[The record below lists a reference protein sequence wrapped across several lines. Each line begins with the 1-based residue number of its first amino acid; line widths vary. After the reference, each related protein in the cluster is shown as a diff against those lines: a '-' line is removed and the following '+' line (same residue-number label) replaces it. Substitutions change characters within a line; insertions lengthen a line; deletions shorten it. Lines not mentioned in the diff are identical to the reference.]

1 MAAPPGAIEARK
13 IPEEMGTGSA
23 SPEQGKGQ
31 RGARCSPPRNCGFR
45 LATRRVGVVPGHNSI
60 SDVTGLGPVV
70 PVNNAGSRTVLG
82 KLDPEPV
89 DAVAGL
95 ACDKSVDPPIGVGKF
110 ARARVAAPESAGPAT
125 SAHLVWLRRSAPEIP
140 VRVTVKPSTELA
152 GAANPGSRNRFGR
165 QSARAET
172 APPARADRKSTRLNS
187 SHITISYAVF
197 CLKKKKKKKN
207 KLQNSKKH

>member
-23 SPEQGKGQ
+23 SPSKGKGQ

-82 KLDPEPV
+82 Q
-89 DAVAGL
+89 ARSRTRRRRGR
-95 ACDKSVDPPIGVGKF
+95 ACVRQVSRSSNRRGEIRKSESGGPRGRRTRDECSP
-110 ARARVAAPESAGPAT
+110 RVATEKRPGNPGEGYGEALHRVGRGREPRLQKPIWPPVS
-125 SAHLVWLRRSAPEIP
+125 SRRDSAPSP
-140 VRVTVKPSTELA
+140 R
-152 GAANPGSRNRFGR
+152 
-165 QSARAET
+165 
-172 APPARADRKSTRLNS
+172 
-187 SHITISYAVF
+187 
-197 CLKKKKKKKN
+197 
-207 KLQNSKKH
+207 

>member
-23 SPEQGKGQ
+23 SPSKGKGQ

-89 DAVAGL
+89 DAVAWL
-95 ACDKSVDPPIGVGKF
+95 VLVERPHAKRYRSKEVV
-110 ARARVAAPESAGPAT
+110 SAGPQISRYLEGAPVL
-125 SAHLVWLRRSAPEIP
+125 HNRSTP
-140 VRVTVKPSTELA
+140 
-152 GAANPGSRNRFGR
+152 
-165 QSARAET
+165 
-172 APPARADRKSTRLNS
+172 
-187 SHITISYAVF
+187 
-197 CLKKKKKKKN
+197 
-207 KLQNSKKH
+207 